1 MGDRLGF
8 ESRQVNYLLKIN
20 FKKNLREKKKNQYFS
35 EDYNSIQTL
44 KHGTHNVQNTIQG
57 L

>member
-1 MGDRLGF
+1 MGDSLGF
-8 ESRQVNYLLKIN
+8 ESSQVNYLLKIN

-44 KHGTHNVQNTIQG
+44 KHGTHNVQNTIHG